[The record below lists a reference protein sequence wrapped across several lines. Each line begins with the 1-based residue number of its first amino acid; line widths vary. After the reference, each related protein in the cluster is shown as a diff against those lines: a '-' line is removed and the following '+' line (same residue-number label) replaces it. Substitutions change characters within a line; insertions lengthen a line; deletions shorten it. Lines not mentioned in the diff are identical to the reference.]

1 MQSESLVAGPMV
13 SSYEMQRMKVAAM
26 MKILPKGK
34 GKRTLKL
41 QTMDSKG
48 K

>member
-1 MQSESLVAGPMV
+1 MQSESLVADPMA
-13 SSYEMQRMKVAAM
+13 SSYEMMRMKVAAM

-34 GKRTLKL
+34 GKRILKL
-41 QTMDSKG
+41 QAMDSKG